1 MSKVLELREKRAKAW
16 EAAKQFLD
24 AKRTADGFVSA
35 EDAAAYD
42 RMETDVVNLGKEIER
57 LERQTAIDAEL
68 ARATSKPITNQPNG
82 RIDGETK
89 TGRASAEYK
98 RAFWNG
104 MRNRIS
110 YEVQNALSIGTDSEM
125 CIRDRSRCE
134 SDRDFRN

>member
-1 MSKVLELREKRAKAW
+1 MVASGSGGRRQLAGLW

-104 MRNRIS
+104 MRPRICTG
-110 YEVQNALSIGTDSEM
+110 VFGTICAGALIKK
-125 CIRDRSRCE
+125 RFVR
-134 SDRDFRN
+134 F